1 MGIVDAGDDGL
12 RRRRPW
18 TRFIQ
23 GDPIMP
29 ANSLSRSFSFLRR
42 ALLGAAL
49 AVTAVAAP
57 AAAQTWRLSTKQ
69 PADSPEG
76 KVFQRFADLVDQHSR
91 GKFKI
96 QVYPSEQ
103 LGKDDAV
110 LEQLKMG
117 TIHIYAEGASYLQK
131 WVPDAKWISAPFLFD
146 DREHWVRFTNG
157 PLVQGWIADARKVA
171 GITVIGDLGA
181 MVRGPY
187 RVLVTKKP
195 IASLAEMK
203 GLKLRLHPDKLAA
216 DVWNHLGA
224 ETRVLPWTEVYQSM
238 NSGIVQAVN
247 SPIALVESMRFYEV
261 APHIVR
267 HNEYY
272 QEIAFMTNARALD
285 RLSPEAKQ
293 ALLRAYAE
301 AGAYSQNLMGREADE
316 SIARMKAR
324 GVTYSDVDIA
334 PFVARMKEFYDAAEK
349 SGTLPKGYMAA
360 VATARSK

>member
-1 MGIVDAGDDGL
+1 
-12 RRRRPW
+12 
-18 TRFIQ
+18 
-23 GDPIMP
+23 MP
-29 ANSLSRSFSFLRR
+29 ATSLTRSFSFLRR

-49 AVTAVAAP
+49 AITAVAAP
-57 AAAQTWRLSTKQ
+57 AAAQTWRMSTKQ

-195 IASLAEMK
+195 VASLAEMK

-216 DVWNHLGA
+216 DVWAHLGT
-224 ETRVLPWTEVYQSM
+224 ETRVLPWTEVYQSI
-238 NSGIVQAVN
+238 NSGIVQ
-247 SPIALVESMRFYEV
+247 
-261 APHIVR
+261 
-267 HNEYY
+267 
-272 QEIAFMTNARALD
+272 
-285 RLSPEAKQ
+285 
-293 ALLRAYAE
+293 
-301 AGAYSQNLMGREADE
+301 G
-316 SIARMKAR
+316 
-324 GVTYSDVDIA
+324 
-334 PFVARMKEFYDAAEK
+334 
-349 SGTLPKGYMAA
+349 
-360 VATARSK
+360 